1 MVTST
6 ERAEALEHLQ
16 TAVSTNLDLTEHHVE
31 VTELDW
37 THDHSHHNTD
47 FDIILGADIIYIQD
61 TFPDLL
67 RTLLHFTGPE
77 TQVLLSCK
85 IRYERDSNFL
95 LMMQEHFEISK
106 VYFNKEKDIHIYSA
120 KRHAG
125 QEGRK

>member
-6 ERAEALEHLQ
+6 ERAEALERLQ
-16 TAVSTNLDLTEHHVE
+16 AAVSSNLDPTEHHVE

-37 THDHSHHNTD
+37 THDHSDHNPN
-47 FDIILGADIIYIQD
+47 FDVILGADIIYIQD

-106 VYFNKEKDIHIYSA
+106 VHFDMEKDIHIYSA
-120 KRHAG
+120 RRNVRR
-125 QEGRK
+125 EGEK